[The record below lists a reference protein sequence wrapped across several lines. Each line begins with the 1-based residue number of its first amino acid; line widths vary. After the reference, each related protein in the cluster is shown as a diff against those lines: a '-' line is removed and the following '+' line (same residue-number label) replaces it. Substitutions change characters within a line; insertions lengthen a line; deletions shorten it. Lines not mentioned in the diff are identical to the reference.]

1 MTAQE
6 DRLEDPSPVEPAF
19 VGAFVLPET
28 LETVIT
34 KG

>member
-6 DRLEDPSPVEPAF
+6 DRLEDQSPVEPAF
-19 VGAFVLPET
+19 VGAFVLAET
-28 LETVIT
+28 LGTIIT